1 MPNGGTDNCM
11 NCAHNRANQPSANVK
26 TALRDTREPFCSVHQ
41 IPIWNRAWTYCS
53 NIGNPEPDVTLPIQS
68 IGLSAEGYAR
78 IPWFGRTQ
86 PTESKDDFKCAVCG
100 SSGPE
105 CLVVDYSDLGLH
117 AEFCSNEHYQSWRDS
132 MFEKHGFNAIY
143 SIGRTSIHQAVL
155 GDYPAAISLSEVPDI
170 DVDAQDSYGW
180 TALHLASYFGNSELV
195 KLLLEKGSSTRIR
208 DKLGLLPID
217 LAGSEGHSD
226 VVQLLVEATFSSES
240 EREES
245 LLKAANDGN
254 LELVEAHIN
263 LGVSIECKDY
273 RGRTPLLLAVWGNHY
288 TTTVFLLDHGAN
300 VHVEDEYG
308 NSPVKTVDTW
318 KSRNPSELHRLIH
331 EWIKKSDAQ
340 DPS

>member
-1 MPNGGTDNCM
+1 
-11 NCAHNRANQPSANVK
+11 
-26 TALRDTREPFCSVHQ
+26 
-41 IPIWNRAWTYCS
+41 
-53 NIGNPEPDVTLPIQS
+53 
-68 IGLSAEGYAR
+68 
-78 IPWFGRTQ
+78 
-86 PTESKDDFKCAVCG
+86 
-100 SSGPE
+100 
-105 CLVVDYSDLGLH
+105 
-117 AEFCSNEHYQSWRDS
+117 